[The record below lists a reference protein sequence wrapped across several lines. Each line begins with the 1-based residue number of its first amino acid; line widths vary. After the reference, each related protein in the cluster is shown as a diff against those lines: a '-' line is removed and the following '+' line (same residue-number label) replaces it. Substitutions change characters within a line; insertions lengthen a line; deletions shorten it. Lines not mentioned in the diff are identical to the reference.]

1 MSSNNNQRFNA
12 EDLGEIDLADDLK
25 ISPFRSDGISY
36 GTPTWIWNVVVDGQ
50 LYVRAYHGRNSRWY
64 QSAISQKAGR
74 IHVAGM
80 VKQVTFE
87 PVEEKSIQEK
97 IDKAYQ
103 AKYSGS
109 PYLPP
114 MISEKAKDATIK
126 IIPNPS

>member
-1 MSSNNNQRFNA
+1 MSSNNNQRFT
-12 EDLGEIDLADDLK
+12 EQDLQQIDVANDLK
-25 ISPFRSDGISY
+25 ISPFRSDGITY
-36 GTPTWIWNVVVDGQ
+36 GTPTWIWNVVVDGE

-64 QSAISQKAGR
+64 QSAISQKAGQ
-74 IHVAGM
+74 IHAAGM
-80 VKQVTFE
+80 VKQVIFE

-114 MISEKAKDATIK
+114 MISQKAKDATIK
-126 IIPNPS
+126 IILNPS

>member
-1 MSSNNNQRFNA
+1 MSSNNNQRFNE

-25 ISPFRSDGISY
+25 ISPFRSDGITY
-36 GTPTWIWNVVVDGQ
+36 GTPTWIWNVVVDGD

-74 IHVAGM
+74 IHAAGM
-80 VKQVTFE
+80 VKQVIFE

-109 PYLPP
+109 PYLLP
-114 MISEKAKDATIK
+114 MTSEKVKDATIK